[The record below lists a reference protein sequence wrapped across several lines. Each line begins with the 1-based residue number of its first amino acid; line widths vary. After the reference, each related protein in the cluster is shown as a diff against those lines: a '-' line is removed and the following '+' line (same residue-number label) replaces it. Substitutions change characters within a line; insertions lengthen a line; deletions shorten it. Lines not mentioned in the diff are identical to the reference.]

1 MDRLTGGQERLV
13 GDRLR
18 HADPAAVL
26 RAARAAGRTTLT
38 APEGRLLAAAYGIP
52 TPAEGLAESADEA
65 VELAGQIGGPVA
77 LKIVSP
83 DIPHKTDA
91 GGVRVGLSSAA
102 EVRDAYTEVVR
113 NAAAYAPEARVE
125 GVQVQQMVPEGLEV
139 LVGAVT
145 DPTFGKVVAFG
156 LGGVL
161 VEILKDVTFRLAPAS
176 MTDAE
181 SMLDDIRA
189 AEVLRG
195 VRGGPAVDRTALADL
210 IVRVS
215 RLAADF
221 PEIAEVDLNPV
232 FAAPE
237 DRKSVV

>member
-1 MDRLTGGQERLV
+1 M
-13 GDRLR
+13 
-18 HADPAAVL
+18 
-26 RAARAAGRTTLT
+26 
-38 APEGRLLAAAYGIP
+38 
-52 TPAEGLAESADEA
+52 
-65 VELAGQIGGPVA
+65 
-77 LKIVSP
+77 
-83 DIPHKTDA
+83 
-91 GGVRVGLSSAA
+91 
-102 EVRDAYTEVVR
+102 
-113 NAAAYAPEARVE
+113 
-125 GVQVQQMVPEGLEV
+125 
-139 LVGAVT
+139 
-145 DPTFGKVVAFG
+145 AFG

-195 VRGGPAVDRTALADL
+195 DAGGPAVDRTALADL

-237 DRKSVV
+237 GVLAADVRIVLGDGPPPRRRRYAKRRSSPLWSG